1 MVTCHKIVNH
11 SQKEYAN
18 GNIHNNNCENRNSL
32 LRPFLEIFRGV
43 SKKNLSKYVKIKE
56 LFLNLESDFY
66 EDVFKMVLFCNDKY
80 T

>member
-1 MVTCHKIVNH
+1 MITQYNSK
-11 SQKEYAN
+11 KEYAN

-32 LRPFLEIFRGV
+32 LRPFLEIFRGI

-56 LFLNLESDFY
+56 LFLNLKLDFY
-66 EDVFKMVLFCNDKY
+66 EEVFKMVLFCNDKY